1 MMNDAA
7 APSCACAPFGVT
19 AILLTG
25 GFQTRLQP
33 IGSQSYSFHRCVLTF
48 RWLKSFRPSNYSLW
62 VKEIRKRRA
71 GRSMASAQTANSG
84 VGISFDETSE
94 TLMAVFFGAV
104 ASFVVIFVAI
114 MWRMT
119 NEVLIA
125 RR

>member
-1 MMNDAA
+1 
-7 APSCACAPFGVT
+7 
-19 AILLTG
+19 
-25 GFQTRLQP
+25 
-33 IGSQSYSFHRCVLTF
+33 
-48 RWLKSFRPSNYSLW
+48 
-62 VKEIRKRRA
+62 
-71 GRSMASAQTANSG
+71 MASAQTANSG